1 MGNIPT
7 VRHLRELRGQYFPEI
22 IFLSETKNGRKY
34 LENVVGHLGYH
45 DLHIVEPTRKSG
57 GLALMWRETV
67 EVKILQSNKRMI
79 DALVRWEDK

>member
-1 MGNIPT
+1 M
-7 VRHLRELRGQYFPEI
+7 
-22 IFLSETKNGRKY
+22 
-34 LENVVGHLGYH
+34 ENVVGHLGYH